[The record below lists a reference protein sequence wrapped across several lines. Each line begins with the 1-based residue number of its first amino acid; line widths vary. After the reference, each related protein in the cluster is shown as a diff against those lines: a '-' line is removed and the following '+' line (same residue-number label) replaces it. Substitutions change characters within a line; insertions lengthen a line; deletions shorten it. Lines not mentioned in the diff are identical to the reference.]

1 MKKLK
6 TIYRALIILLVVT
19 ACTEDRSLDFLDS
32 IKAPTNVAAVY
43 SITQDNSGLVT
54 ITPTA
59 EGASSFDIHFADTT
73 VDPENVEAGK
83 NVQHTYVEG
92 IYDVKIVAYNAN
104 GDTTEAIQQ
113 LMVSFQAPKNLVV
126 TLENDIAVS
135 KQVNI
140 TANADFATSFEFYS
154 GEAGIAQPVATANI
168 GDALSYQY
176 TTAGIYSVKVIA
188 KGGAIETTEYTMEF
202 EVTEILAPIV
212 SAGTP
217 PARNE
222 ADVISIFSDAYTDV
236 ASTDLNPNWGQQT
249 VYTAFD
255 LNGDA
260 MIQYSNLNYQGI
272 QIGATQDIST
282 MEFLHLDVWTADAT
296 DIETYLISVATGE
309 KLIKTSLTK
318 DAWTSINIPLSEFTA
333 QGLSI
338 NDIHQFKFVGAG
350 SVFIDNL
357 YFYKAPSSGVSV
369 SSVQDFEGTPP
380 AFTAF
385 GNIAGVEVVSNPDA
399 TGVNTTANVAQLT
412 KTAGSEVWAGA
423 FFETSPLDLVN
434 YNKISVKTWSPKLG
448 AQVKLKLENAD
459 ASIVHEVDLN
469 TTVANSWE
477 ELVYDFSDAPTADYV
492 KVVLF
497 FDFGNAGDDSVY
509 YYDEVNLVN
518 NSGASNSAL
527 GFQDFEGTAPEF
539 TAFGNIAG
547 VEVISNPD
555 ATGANTTANVAQLT
569 KTAGSEVWAGAFFEV
584 ATLDLN
590 NYSKISV
597 KTWSPINGAQIKM
610 KLENADASI
619 VHEVDLNSTVA
630 NSWEELV
637 YDFSD
642 APAADYVKVVL
653 FFDFG
658 NAGDGAV
665 YYYDELALTN

>member
-43 SITQDNSGLVT
+43 NITQDNSGLVT

>member
-43 SITQDNSGLVT
+43 NITQDNSGLVT

-399 TGVNTTANVAQLT
+399 TGVNTTANVAQFT